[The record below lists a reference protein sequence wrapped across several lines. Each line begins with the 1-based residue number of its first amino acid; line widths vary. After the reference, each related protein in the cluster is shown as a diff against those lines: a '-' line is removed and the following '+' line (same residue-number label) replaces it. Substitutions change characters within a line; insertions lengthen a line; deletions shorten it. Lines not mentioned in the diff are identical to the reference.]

1 MSNKDFDEKDLM
13 KDIDELDQ
21 TAESKKDTV
30 ALDHEDQ
37 DTVSLDK
44 TTVSSGLS
52 DADPSALTA
61 SKAKSKKVFTTKQV
75 VLLVVIAVLAVLAIG
90 TVVICSVANVNPVA
104 YIAGE
109 MSKDK
114 LVNKWQ
120 SQTAPGLSAYE
131 FFDDGTYTSYLST
144 YSFDGE
150 YEVEGD
156 KLILKNPNS
165 NQNVIYKY
173 SIVGDTLTLTLTDS
187 NGTEMDGREPNKF
200 DRVDSFNQK
209 SIQDIIDEYRASAA
223 EEESQT
229 AESTSAESTSAAQ

>member
-1 MSNKDFDEKDLM
+1 MV
-13 KDIDELDQ
+13 
-21 TAESKKDTV
+21 T
-30 ALDHEDQ
+30 
-37 DTVSLDK
+37 
-44 TTVSSGLS
+44 
-52 DADPSALTA
+52 
-61 SKAKSKKVFTTKQV
+61 
-75 VLLVVIAVLAVLAIG
+75 VLAVLAIG
-90 TVVICSVANVNPVA
+90 TAVICSVANVNPVS

-109 MSKDK
+109 VNKDK

-173 SIVGDTLTLTLTDS
+173 SIVGNTLTLTLADQ
-187 NGTEMDGREPNKF
+187 NGTEMEGSEPNKF
-200 DRVDSFNQK
+200 DRVDSLNQK
-209 SIQDIIDEYRASAA
+209 SIQDIIDEYRASVS
-223 EEESQT
+223 EEDTQNSESASSDT
-229 AESTSAESTSAAQ
+229 TAAQ

>member
-52 DADPSALTA
+52 DADPSVLTA
-61 SKAKSKKVFTTKQV
+61 SKAKGKKVFTTKQV

-229 AESTSAESTSAAQ
+229 AESTSAESTSATQ

>member
-1 MSNKDFDEKDLM
+1 MNW
-13 KDIDELDQ
+13 IRQ
-21 TAESKKDTV
+21 RRVKKTPLRLIMRIRIPLV
-30 ALDHEDQ
+30 LTKQ
-37 DTVSLDK
+37 
-44 TTVSSGLS
+44 LS
-52 DADPSALTA
+52 AVGFRDADPSVLTA
-61 SKAKSKKVFTTKQV
+61 SKAKGKKVFTTKQV

-109 MSKDK
+109 MSKDT

-209 SIQDIIDEYRASAA
+209 SIQDIIDEYRVSAA

>member
-1 MSNKDFDEKDLM
+1 MSSKDFDENELI
-13 KDIDELDQ
+13 KDIDELNN
-21 TAESKKDTV
+21 TEIIGENAGKAAETK
-30 ALDHEDQ
+30 
-37 DTVSLDK
+37 VSDN
-44 TTVSSGLS
+44 
-52 DADPSALTA
+52 SALTENPVSETDGA
-61 SKAKSKKVFTTKQV
+61 EKPKKTKKVFTTKQV
-75 VLLVVIAVLAVLAIG
+75 VLLVVVTVLAVLAIG
-90 TVVICSVANVNPVA
+90 TAVICSVADVNPVS

-109 MSKDK
+109 VNKDK

-173 SIVGDTLTLTLTDS
+173 SIVGNTLTLTLADQ
-187 NGTEMDGREPNKF
+187 NGTEMEGSEPNKF
-200 DRVDSFNQK
+200 DRVDSLNQK
-209 SIQDIIDEYRASAA
+209 SIQDIIDEYRASVS
-223 EEESQT
+223 EEDTQNSESASSDT
-229 AESTSAESTSAAQ
+229 TAAQ

>member
-30 ALDHEDQ
+30 ALGHEDQ

-44 TTVSSGLS
+44 TTVNSGLS
-52 DADPSALTA
+52 DADPSVLTA
-61 SKAKSKKVFTTKQV
+61 SKAKGKKVFTTKQV
-75 VLLVVIAVLAVLAIG
+75 VLLVVIAVLAVLSIG

>member
-21 TAESKKDTV
+21 TAKNKKDTV

-44 TTVSSGLS
+44 TTVSSRLS
-52 DADPSALTA
+52 DADPSALTT
-61 SKAKSKKVFTTKQV
+61 SKAKGKKVFSTKQV

-114 LVNKWQ
+114 LINKWQ

-187 NGTEMDGREPNKF
+187 NGTEMNGREPNKF

-209 SIQDIIDEYRASAA
+209 SIQDIIDEYRASAK

>member
-1 MSNKDFDEKDLM
+1 MSSKDFDEKDLM
-13 KDIDELDQ
+13 KDVDGLTGSNSEVNPAAEKAADNDDKAPESEKASAGISEPAAN
-21 TAESKKDTV
+21 AESV
-30 ALDHEDQ
+30 AA
-37 DTVSLDK
+37 VK
-44 TTVSSGLS
+44 
-52 DADPSALTA
+52 P
-61 SKAKSKKVFTTKQV
+61 KKVFTTKQV
-75 VLLVVIAVLAVLAIG
+75 VLLVVVVVLAVLAIG
-90 TVVICSVANVNPVA
+90 TAVICTVANVNPVT

-109 MSKDK
+109 VNKDK

-173 SIVGDTLTLTLTDS
+173 SIVGNTLTLTLADQ
-187 NGTEMDGREPNKF
+187 NGTEMKGSEPNKF
-200 DRVDSFNQK
+200 DRVDSLNQK
-209 SIQDIIDEYRASAA
+209 SIQDMIDEYRASVSEENSQETESSSAA
-223 EEESQT
+223 E
-229 AESTSAESTSAAQ
+229 

>member
-52 DADPSALTA
+52 DADPSVLTA
-61 SKAKSKKVFTTKQV
+61 SKAKGKKVFTTKQV

-90 TVVICSVANVNPVA
+90 TVVICSVANV
-104 YIAGE
+104 IAGE